1 MKAAAIYWLLEVTLF
16 GIIAYLF
23 PGGLE
28 WNSTFA
34 GIVLCVFLWIPAIG
48 FKTAVDI
55 WKDDSQKTQPPL

>member
-1 MKAAAIYWLLEVTLF
+1 MKAATIYWLVEVTLF

-48 FKTAVDI
+48 IQKAVDI
-55 WKDDSQKTQPPL
+55 WKKKKKKTQPPL